1 MMRDMRL
8 RRKNDCMV
16 KWLALAALILTA
28 GALRVEAQSDVI
40 RLCPPTGIQTV
51 GRGYPPGGIIL
62 TQFDRTAIWV
72 YNVDT
77 GSRYPLPDTVPC
89 GRGCRLSPDG
99 RWLAY
104 FNARLNAYSRMRID
118 GTGRELLS
126 TSASD
131 VVWWSDGSLFIWTP
145 AHNALLRRTDGSERP
160 IDVHSVLSVQP
171 NGLLGVRVR
180 LSNGSFTREI
190 VDLDTGM
197 TVVALGAD
205 RAYFNAH
212 AWSPDGSRLAFVSPV
227 VLNPNS
233 GMVGSEIFLYTP
245 RGIPQPVTNL
255 NAAYGAVRINGLSV
269 GELSWSPDSTR
280 IAFWVTEMFSAD
292 PTGNLGQ
299 AIIHVLDLN
308 TGAVTAYCGYGTN
321 EHTPNPPRLVWSPD
335 GNYVAFGGIVPD
347 DAESGYHLL
356 ALDVETGIFT
366 SLSRGV
372 AVVFGA
378 PNVVAW
384 GTTAR

>member
-1 MMRDMRL
+1 MA
-8 RRKNDCMV
+8 
-16 KWLALAALILTA
+16 KWLAILALMLTA
-28 GALRVEAQSDVI
+28 GAPPAQSHSGI
-40 RLCPPTGIQTV
+40 LRLCPPTGIQTS
-51 GRGYPPGGIIL
+51 GRGYPAGGIIL

-104 FNARLNAYSRMRID
+104 FNPRLNAYSRMRVD

-126 TSASD
+126 TSAAD

-145 AHNALLRRTDGSERP
+145 AHNAILRRADGTERP
-160 IDVHSVLSVQP
+160 IDVRGVVSVQP

-180 LSNGSFTREI
+180 LSGGAFTREI
-190 VDLDTGM
+190 VDLETGM

-205 RAYFNAH
+205 RPYFNAH

-233 GMVGSEIFLYTP
+233 GVIGGEIFLYTP

-255 NAAYGAVRINGLSV
+255 SAAYGAVRINGLSV
-269 GELSWSPDSTR
+269 GELSWSPDGSR
-280 IAFWVTEMFSAD
+280 IAFWVTEMLSAD
-292 PTGNLGQ
+292 LEGGLGQ
-299 AIIHVLDLN
+299 AIIHILDVN

-335 GNYVAFGGIVPD
+335 GNYLAFGGIVPD

-356 ALDVETGIFT
+356 ALEVETGIFT

-378 PNVVAW
+378 PNVAAW

>member
-1 MMRDMRL
+1 MR
-8 RRKNDCMV
+8 V
-16 KWLALAALILTA
+16 
-28 GALRVEAQSDVI
+28 
-40 RLCPPTGIQTV
+40 
-51 GRGYPPGGIIL
+51 
-62 TQFDRTAIWV
+62 
-72 YNVDT
+72 
-77 GSRYPLPDTVPC
+77 
-89 GRGCRLSPDG
+89 
-99 RWLAY
+99 
-104 FNARLNAYSRMRID
+104 D

-126 TSASD
+126 TSAAD

-145 AHNALLRRTDGSERP
+145 AHNAILRRADGTERP
-160 IDVHSVLSVQP
+160 IDVRGVVSVQP

-180 LSNGSFTREI
+180 LSGGAFTREI
-190 VDLDTGM
+190 VDLETGM

-205 RAYFNAH
+205 RPYFNAH

-233 GMVGSEIFLYTP
+233 GMIGSEIFLYTP

-255 NAAYGAVRINGLSV
+255 SAAYGAVRINGLSV
-269 GELSWSPDSTR
+269 GELSWSPDGSR
-280 IAFWVTEMFSAD
+280 IAFWVTEMLSGD
-292 PTGNLGQ
+292 PEGHLGQ
-299 AIIHVLDLN
+299 AIIHMLDVN

-335 GNYVAFGGIVPD
+335 GNYLAFGGIVPD

-356 ALDVETGIFT
+356 ALEVETGIFT

-378 PNVVAW
+378 PNVARMGDDGALNERSEKGKPLLELILLARALTMRWWLVALPTLIVSALTLPDLLARPSAADTRSPS
-384 GTTAR
+384 TTAPRPSTMPSRAPKGTIRTCGFRRNTR